1 MTTRIENEEIEEL
14 KSFWN
19 SYGKP
24 IFIGVLLA
32 IAIVSVWK
40 FWENHQITN
49 KVKEA
54 QNYQLLIFAMSQ
66 PLDKVNEADV
76 ISIADQ
82 LQKANPDSYYAQY
95 AKFYLAKLAVS
106 QNKLDDAVKALKAV
120 LDKPA
125 DAALAELSR
134 ERLVRVLLAQNKP
147 DEAFALLQAPV
158 EKEFV
163 TTREE
168 LKGDVL
174 LKQGKIDQAREAYK
188 AALAAAEADKLGN
201 QLIIKLKLNNLAQ
214 EDIK

>member
-106 QNKLDDAVKALKAV
+106 QNKLDDAAKALKAV

>member
-106 QNKLDDAVKALKAV
+106 QNKLDDAAKALKAV

-174 LKQGKIDQAREAYK
+174 LKQGKIDQALEAYK

>member
-40 FWENHQITN
+40 FWENHQIAN

-106 QNKLDDAVKALKAV
+106 QNKLDDAAKALKAV

-125 DAALAELSR
+125 DAALGELSR
-134 ERLVRVLLAQNKP
+134 ERLVRVLLAQNKL

-174 LKQGKIDQAREAYK
+174 LKQSKIDQAREAYR

>member
-106 QNKLDDAVKALKAV
+106 QNKLDDAAKALKAV

-125 DAALAELSR
+125 DVALAELSR

>member
-40 FWENHQITN
+40 FWENRQITN
-49 KVKEA
+49 KIKEA

-76 ISIADQ
+76 VSIADQ

-106 QNKLDDAVKALKAV
+106 QNKLDDAAKVLKAV

-134 ERLVRVLLAQNKP
+134 ERLVRVLLAQNKT

-174 LKQGKIDQAREAYK
+174 LKQGKIDQARDAYK

-214 EDIK
+214 EDVK

>member
-106 QNKLDDAVKALKAV
+106 QNKLDDAAKALKAV

-158 EKEFV
+158 EKEFI

>member
-106 QNKLDDAVKALKAV
+106 QNKLDDAAKALKAI

-174 LKQGKIDQAREAYK
+174 LKQSKIDQAREAYK

>member
-134 ERLVRVLLAQNKP
+134 ERLVLVLLAQNKP

-158 EKEFV
+158 EKEFI

>member
-1 MTTRIENEEIEEL
+1 MTTRIENEEVEEL

-24 IFIGVLLA
+24 VFFGVLLA
-32 IAIVSVWK
+32 IVIVAVWK
-40 FWENHQITN
+40 FWENRQITN

-76 ISIADQ
+76 ISIVDQ
-82 LQKANPDSYYAQY
+82 LQKVNPDSYYAQY

-106 QNKLDDAVKALKAV
+106 QNKLDDAVKALQSV

-125 DAALAELSR
+125 DAAVAELAR
-134 ERLVRVLLAQNKP
+134 ERLARVLLAQNKA

-163 TTREE
+163 VTREE

-174 LKQGKIDQAREAYK
+174 LKQGKLDDAREAYK
-188 AALAAAEADKLGN
+188 LALKTAEADKLGN
-201 QLIIKLKLNNLAQ
+201 QLIIKLKLNNLAK

>member
-40 FWENHQITN
+40 FWENRQITN
-49 KVKEA
+49 KIKEA

-76 ISIADQ
+76 VSIADQ

-106 QNKLDDAVKALKAV
+106 QNKLDDAAKVLKAV

-134 ERLVRVLLAQNKP
+134 ERLVRVLLAQNKT
-147 DEAFALLQAPV
+147 DEAFALLQVPV

-174 LKQGKIDQAREAYK
+174 LKQGKIDQARDAYK

-214 EDIK
+214 EDVK

>member
-40 FWENHQITN
+40 FWENRQITN
-49 KVKEA
+49 KIKEA

-76 ISIADQ
+76 VSIADQ

-106 QNKLDDAVKALKAV
+106 QNKLDDAAKALKAV

-174 LKQGKIDQAREAYK
+174 LKQGKIDQARDAYK

-214 EDIK
+214 EDVK